1 MGHELFGSLG
11 RAGSL
16 DLQWLNTKRTT
27 NIAGDGM
34 QANRRF

>member
-1 MGHELFGSLG
+1 MYYSVGWGATEVSTCNGS
-11 RAGSL
+11 
-16 DLQWLNTKRTT
+16 TPKRTT